1 MKSIISRSYGKNETL
16 GTWMIVEG
24 EKPMFSC
31 KTIEL
36 PSNGNQKYTSCILEG
51 MYWMEKIT
59 RPNGDN
65 AFLLLDV
72 LGRDNIEVHVGNYAA
87 GKHVDTE
94 GCILPGAYFI
104 DINNDG
110 NLDVAE
116 STKTFERL
124 WNILPEKSQLYI
136 I

>member
-1 MKSIISRSYGKNETL
+1 MKSIISRTYNRNETL
-16 GTWMIVEG
+16 GMWITMEG
-24 EKPMFSC
+24 EKPLFTC

-36 PSNGNQKYTSCILEG
+36 PENGNQKFTSCIPEG
-51 MYWMEKIT
+51 MYWMEKIK

-65 AFLLLDV
+65 AFLLLNV
-72 LGRDNIEVHVGNYAA
+72 PGRDNIEVHVGNYAA

-94 GCILPGAYFI
+94 GCILPGAYFV

-116 STKTFERL
+116 SGKTFEKL
-124 WNILPEKSQLYI
+124 WNILQDKSI
-136 I
+136 IHIL